1 MIAARSS
8 RSPSLSSSAV
18 QLVPLVQLATAPGAA
33 PVSRRRARCV
43 HLPIAVNLRID
54 AVVRGLPAWIVAV
67 PRAGLEKPTRLF
79 QHIKSFVPL
88 FGGFQ
93 AGQAPVPPNAPGVD
107 GPVDRVDSVVGK
119 RGVVV

>member
-43 HLPIAVNLRID
+43 HLPIAANLRID

-79 QHIKSFVPL
+79 QHLKTFLHL

-93 AGQAPVPPNAPGVD
+93 PGQAPVPPNDSCIVGAFPLFSAAPGAL
-107 GPVDRVDSVVGK
+107 GP
-119 RGVVV
+119 